1 MGSIRLNICGS
12 SNITLLSNDFIDNYM
27 KDANDVQIKLYIYL
41 LRNSS
46 DGRSIDIAE
55 LADYFNYTEKDV
67 IRALKYWE
75 KKGVISLGDTLA
87 ETSAAEK
94 KTPSAEKKPLPA
106 FPDPDVVKAAYTID
120 MLKDFKRSPETSWL
134 ITALQQY
141 TGRPV
146 GPSRISSLLFMSSTL
161 GMKNDLI
168 DYLMQYCVERGD
180 ESIHNMEETALFWIE
195 NGVESVEQAKALCNS
210 VSDADIKYVMRLLG
224 RNSEPTEPE
233 LKLINR
239 WIRTYGFDMEIIEEA
254 CNRAVSAVGSNRPA
268 YAESILKQWFEK
280 NVHTMEDVK
289 ICDEAFINSRAVK
302 TVSSCA
308 ATSSVS
314 SDKRSTFCDI
324 EQQDYDF
331 DELAGRLVNN
341 N

>member
-1 MGSIRLNICGS
+1 MDSIRLNMNGS

-46 DGRSIDIAE
+46 SGHSIDISE
-55 LADYFNYTEKDV
+55 LADYFNYSEKDV
-67 IRALKYWE
+67 TRALKYWE
-75 KKGVISLGDTLA
+75 KKGVISLGDTFDD
-87 ETSAAEK
+87 SAVSAGESSPAGK
-94 KTPSAEKKPLPA
+94 KTIPA
-106 FPDPDVVKAAYTID
+106 LPDPDTVKASYTID
-120 MLKDFKRSPETSWL
+120 MLRDFKKSPETSWL

-146 GPSRISSLLFMSSTL
+146 GPSQISSLLFMSDAL

-168 DYLMQYCVERGD
+168 DYLMQYCVERDDG
-180 ESIHNMEETALFWIE
+180 IFNIEETALFWIE
-195 NGVESVEQAKALCNS
+195 NGVENVEQAKALCNS
-210 VSDADIKYVMRLLG
+210 VSGADVKHVMRLLG
-224 RNSEPTEPE
+224 RSSDPTDPE

-239 WIRTYGFDMEIIEEA
+239 WIKTYGFDMEIIEEA
-254 CNRAVSAVGSNRPA
+254 CNRAVSAVSANRPA
-268 YAESILKQWFEK
+268 YAESILKKWYDK

-289 ICDEAFINSRAVK
+289 ICDEAFRNSKAVK
-302 TVSSCA
+302 NISSNIGI
-308 ATSSVS
+308 SSVS
-314 SDKRSTFCDI
+314 ADKRSTFCDI

-331 DELAGRLVNN
+331 NELAGRLVNN